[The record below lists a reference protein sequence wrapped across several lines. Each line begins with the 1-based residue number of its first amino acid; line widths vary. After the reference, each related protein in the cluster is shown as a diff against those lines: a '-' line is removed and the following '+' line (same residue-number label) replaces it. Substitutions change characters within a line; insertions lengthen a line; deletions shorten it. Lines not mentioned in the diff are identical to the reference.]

1 MNGSD
6 SSIGPMGFDRVGP
19 LPTDMLMALQSFTD
33 SKRMLDKIENIIE
46 FALEDDFK

>member
-6 SSIGPMGFDRVGP
+6 SPIGPMGFDRVGP

>member
-6 SSIGPMGFDRVGP
+6 SPIGLMGLDRVGS
-19 LPTDMLMALQSFTD
+19 LPTDMLLALQSFTD

-46 FALEDDFK
+46 FAQADGLI